1 VQEEGRGSPLLP
13 ERLTGRETRPVMTR
27 PLVLRDWLLASVC
40 AGLVSGIT
48 LAAFAAFADM
58 RAGLP
63 AAATYTF
70 LASAVGG
77 DALGASPSAV
87 PVGVLVLFAGTI
99 LWALGYTYASRYQTQ
114 LLNRPLISGACFG
127 VIVWFVMQAVL
138 VGAGHFTA
146 PTIYTFDRD
155 MVAFIIFFGI
165 PLTLVASRLYRP
177 AP

>member
-1 VQEEGRGSPLLP
+1 MIRSSPA
-13 ERLTGRETRPVMTR
+13 G
-27 PLVLRDWLLASVC
+27 RDWLLAGAV
-40 AGLVSGIT
+40 AGIVSGIT
-48 LAAFAAFADM
+48 LAAFAAFADF

-63 AAATYTF
+63 WPATYAF

-77 DALGASPSAV
+77 SSFGDGTALV

-99 LWALGYTYASRYQTQ
+99 LWAFGYVYAARKQPQ
-114 LLNRPLISGACFG
+114 LLTRPMISGAGFG

-155 MVAFIIFFGI
+155 MVGFILFFGI
-165 PLTLVASRLYRP
+165 PLAFTASRVLR
-177 AP
+177 AR